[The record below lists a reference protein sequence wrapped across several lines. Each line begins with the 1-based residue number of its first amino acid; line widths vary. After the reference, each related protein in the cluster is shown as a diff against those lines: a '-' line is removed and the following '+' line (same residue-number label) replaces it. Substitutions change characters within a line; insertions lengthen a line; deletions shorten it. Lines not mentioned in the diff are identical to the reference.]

1 MVAYSGA
8 EKSEQITARPT
19 AATTPT
25 NASNPDHQKQ
35 TCAKRTEGQKESGKL
50 EALPIWRFR

>member
-8 EKSEQITARPT
+8 EKSEHIAARPT

-25 NASNPDHQKQ
+25 TASNPDHQKQ
-35 TCAKRTEGQKESGKL
+35 TCAKRTEGQKESGSVADL
-50 EALPIWRFR
+50 EIPLTI

>member
-8 EKSEQITARPT
+8 EKSEHIAARPI

-25 NASNPDHQKQ
+25 TGSDPDHQKQ
-35 TCAKRTEGQKESGKL
+35 TCAKRTERQKESVADL
-50 EALPIWRFR
+50 EIPLTI